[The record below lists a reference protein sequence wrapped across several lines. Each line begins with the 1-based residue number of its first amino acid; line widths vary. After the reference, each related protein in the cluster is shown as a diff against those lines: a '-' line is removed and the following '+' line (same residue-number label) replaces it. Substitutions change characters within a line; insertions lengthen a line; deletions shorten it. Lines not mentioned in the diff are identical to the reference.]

1 MLLGALAPSLLGN
14 MLAGERI
21 IRGAEEVIRAC
32 VKIPSHPLTNFKI
45 QKYQN
50 EPRFKGFY

>member
-1 MLLGALAPSLLGN
+1 MLLGTLAPSLLGN
-14 MLAGERI
+14 MLAEERI
-21 IRGAEEVIRAC
+21 IRGAEEVIRVC